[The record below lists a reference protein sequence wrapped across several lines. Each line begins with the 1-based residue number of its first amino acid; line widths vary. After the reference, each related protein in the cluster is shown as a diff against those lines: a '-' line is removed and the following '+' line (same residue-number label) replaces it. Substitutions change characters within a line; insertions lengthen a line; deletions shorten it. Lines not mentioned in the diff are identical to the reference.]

1 MATYGQ
7 LLIKSGGGVIDH
19 GKQSARQD
27 GATLVIGLGG
37 TGSDAVMKLKKEV
50 FKQLKP
56 DDEDAVIPT
65 YSAIK
70 YLVVDSDASKINA
83 QAGKLTDIDR
93 NTEFFEISNSN
104 IKATFGAT
112 EILKNR
118 PELYW
123 LDYEH
128 ISINQASAVPAVS
141 VRLVDSCWWIKP
153 VHCMT
158 RSKVKCRVRF
168 LPATMA
174 N

>member
-128 ISINQASAVPAVS
+128 ISINQASAGAGGIRQVG
-141 VRLVDSCWWIKP
+141 RFLLVDKARALYE
-153 VHCMT
+153 

>member
-83 QAGKLTDIDR
+83 QAGKLYGYR
-93 NTEFFEISNSN
+93 QEYR
-104 IKATFGAT
+104 
-112 EILKNR
+112 IL
-118 PELYW
+118 
-123 LDYEH
+123 
-128 ISINQASAVPAVS
+128 
-141 VRLVDSCWWIKP
+141 
-153 VHCMT
+153 
-158 RSKVKCRVRF
+158 
-168 LPATMA
+168 
-174 N
+174 

>member
-7 LLIKSGGGVIDH
+7 LLIDAGGGVVDH

-56 DDEDAVIPT
+56 DDENAVLPT

-83 QAGKLTDIDR
+83 QVGKLTDIDR

-112 EILKNR
+112 EILKKN
-118 PELYW
+118 
-123 LDYEH
+123 
-128 ISINQASAVPAVS
+128 AVIVMYTQETGFVKKQLRLHREYMLLQEYCMQEKTGFS
-141 VRLVDSCWWIKP
+141 LLIIGVRG
-153 VHCMT
+153 
-158 RSKVKCRVRF
+158 
-168 LPATMA
+168 
-174 N
+174 